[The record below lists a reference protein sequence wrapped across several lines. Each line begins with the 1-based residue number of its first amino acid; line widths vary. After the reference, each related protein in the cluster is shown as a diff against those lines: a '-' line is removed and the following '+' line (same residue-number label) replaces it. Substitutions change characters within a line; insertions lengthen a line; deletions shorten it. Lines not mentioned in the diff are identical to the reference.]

1 MRARIWSILVTA
13 SLLLAACSPATT
25 SQAPSGVATES
36 PAPATPAATPAPT
49 PVPTP
54 AEADLKLMDFNIEYG
69 GDEVDF
75 DKIIEAI
82 KLADPDVVAI
92 EEAEGNTQKVA
103 DALGWPYASVRTQV
117 VSKLPIIEPPGAD
130 GRYVF
135 IEIQPG
141 AVIALANV
149 HLPSDPYG
157 PYYVRD
163 GKPVADVIKLEE
175 NTRLPAVQER
185 LDVLPALI
193 DAGIPAFLTGDFNAP
208 SHLDWT
214 AAAVG
219 SRPNVLYPVAWPVS
233 TAVEAA
239 GFRDA
244 YRELH
249 PDPVKDPG
257 LTWWADRPL
266 VDGYPDHKDPQDRID
281 FIYAAGSSTTTDVKI
296 VGEQGGPQVDIAVD
310 PWGTDHR
317 GVIGTFRVKPGVPPP
332 FVAVEGRLVTV
343 GDPVKVRYRALGE
356 DGESVAIAKV
366 GATDATPLVTQAID
380 AGSLNGTLDIPSAD
394 LAPGDYDVRLIAAGG
409 AITSTTPISIAAV
422 GAKPVLT
429 LDKAAYAVAAPILA
443 SWRDAPGSRWDWIG
457 IYERDGDPLV
467 DSYLFYVYTG
477 QTVQG
482 TVTIDANGEGDWPLP
497 PGEYDAHYLLDDGY
511 TSLAV
516 APFTVTP

>member
-1 MRARIWSILVTA
+1 MRARLSCIVA
-13 SLLLAACSPATT
+13 VVSLMLAAC
-25 SQAPSGVATES
+25 
-36 PAPATPAATPAPT
+36 APATPSGAPSTAATASPEPATSIATPTLTPT

-54 AEADLKLMDFNIEYG
+54 AEADFKLMDFNIEYG
-69 GDEVDF
+69 GDEIDF

-103 DALGWPYASVRTQV
+103 DALGWPYESVRTQV

-135 IEIQPG
+135 IEIEPG
-141 AVIALANV
+141 AVVALSNV

-163 GKPVADVIKLEE
+163 GQPVDEVLKLEQD
-175 NTRLPAVQER
+175 TRLPAVQER
-185 LDVLPALI
+185 LDVLPALVE
-193 DAGIPAFLTGDFNAP
+193 AGIPAFLTGDFNAP

-219 SRPNVLYPVAWPVS
+219 SRPDLLYPVAWPVS

-281 FIYAAGSSTTTDVKI
+281 IIYSAGASTTTDVKI

-317 GVIGTFRVKPGVPPP
+317 GVVGTFKVRPGVPQT
-332 FVAVEGRLVTV
+332 FVSVEQRLVTV
-343 GDPVKVRYRALGE
+343 GDDLAVRYHGTA
-356 DGESVAIAKV
+356 DQIAAVA
-366 GATDATPLVTQAID
+366 ATTAAADPVASSAVNAID
-380 AGSLNGTLDIPSAD
+380 GSLAVSTNGLT
-394 LAPGDYDVRLIAAGG
+394 PGDYLVQLRSGDERGLGGAVLDRGGRREARVDPRQDDVR
-409 AITSTTPISIAAV
+409 
-422 GAKPVLT
+422 
-429 LDKAAYAVAAPILA
+429 
-443 SWRDAPGSRWDWIG
+443 
-457 IYERDGDPLV
+457 DGRPDRR
-467 DSYLFYVYTG
+467 FM
-477 QTVQG
+477 
-482 TVTIDANGEGDWPLP
+482 A
-497 PGEYDAHYLLDDGY
+497 
-511 TSLAV
+511 
-516 APFTVTP
+516 

>member
-1 MRARIWSILVTA
+1 MRARISAILVVA
-13 SLLLAACSPATT
+13 SLLAACSPATT
-25 SQAPSGVATES
+25 SEAPSAGSSAS
-36 PAPATPAATPAPT
+36 PAPATPVATPAPT

-54 AEADLKLMDFNIEYG
+54 AEANLKLMDFNIEYG

-75 DKIIEAI
+75 EKIIEAI
-82 KLADPDVVAI
+82 KLADPDVVAL

-117 VSKLPIIEPPGAD
+117 ISTLPIIDPPGAD

-135 IEIQPG
+135 VEIAPG
-141 AVIALANV
+141 AVVAVSNV

-157 PYYVRD
+157 PYDVRD
-163 GKPVADVIKLEE
+163 GKPVEDVIKLEQE
-175 NTRLPAVQER
+175 TRLPAIQQR
-185 LDVLPALI
+185 LDVLPALVQ
-193 DAGIPAFLTGDFNAP
+193 AGIPAFLTGDFNAP

-214 AAAVG
+214 EAAVG
-219 SRPNVLYPVAWPVS
+219 LRPHVLYPVDWPVS
-233 TAVEAA
+233 KAVEAA
-239 GFRDA
+239 GFRDT

-257 LTWWADRPL
+257 LTWWAGRPL
-266 VDGYPDHKDPQDRID
+266 IDGYPDPSEPQDRID
-281 FIYAAGSSTTTDVKI
+281 IIYAAGASTTTDTKI

-317 GVIGTFRVKPGVPPP
+317 GVLATFTVTPGVAAPY
-332 FVAVEGRLVTV
+332 VAVDQRLVTS
-343 GDPVKVRYRALGE
+343 GDPITVRYHGPAASVRVAPLGE
-356 DGESVAIAKV
+356 AATVDPGLTQQLAGVDGVWDVPTTGLELGDYEAQLLDGELVVSR
-366 GATDATPLVTQAID
+366 TPL
-380 AGSLNGTLDIPSAD
+380 
-394 LAPGDYDVRLIAAGG
+394 
-409 AITSTTPISIAAV
+409 SIAAV

-429 LDKAAYAVAAPILA
+429 LDQATYAVAKPITA
-443 SWRDAPGSRWDWIG
+443 SWRDAPGARWDWIG

-467 DSYLFYVYTG
+467 DSYLFYMYTG

-482 TVTIDANGEGDWPLP
+482 SVTIDASGEGDWPLS

-511 TSLAV
+511 VSLAV

>member
-1 MRARIWSILVTA
+1 MRARISSILVVAALVLT
-13 SLLLAACSPATT
+13 ACSPATNQ
-25 SQAPSGVATES
+25 SPSAAATGS
-36 PAPATPAATPAPT
+36 PAPATPVVTPVPT

-54 AEADLKLMDFNIEYG
+54 AEATLKLMDFNIEYG

-82 KLADPDVVAI
+82 KLADPDVVAL
-92 EEAEGNTQKVA
+92 EEAEGNTRKVA
-103 DALGWPYASVRTQV
+103 DALGWPYASVRSQV
-117 VSKLPIIEPPGAD
+117 VSKLPIIEPPDAE

-135 IEIQPG
+135 IEIVSG
-141 AVIALANV
+141 AMIAVSNV

-157 PYYVRD
+157 PYDVRD

-175 NTRLPAVQER
+175 ATRLPAVQLR
-185 LDVLPALI
+185 LDVLPALVE
-193 DAGIPAFLTGDFNAP
+193 AGIPTFLTGDFNAP

-214 AAAVG
+214 EATVG
-219 SRPNVLYPVAWPVS
+219 LRSHILYPVAWPVS
-233 TAVEAA
+233 EAVEAA
-239 GFRDA
+239 GFRDT

-257 LTWWADRPL
+257 LTWWAGRPL
-266 VDGYPDHKDPQDRID
+266 IDGYPDPSEPQDRID
-281 FIYAAGSSTTTDVKI
+281 IIYAAGTSTTTDIKI

-317 GVIGTFRVKPGVPPP
+317 GVIGTFEVQPGVPPP
-332 FVAVEGRLVTV
+332 FVAVDQRLVTV
-343 GDPVKVRYRALGE
+343 GEPITLRYRALGE
-356 DGESVAIAKV
+356 DGESIAISTLVATNAAPPV
-366 GATDATPLVTQAID
+366 VQALD
-380 AGSLNGTLDIPSAD
+380 AGSLNGTVDLPSAGLD
-394 LAPGDYDVRLIAAGG
+394 PGDYEARLIGPDG
-409 AITSTTPISIAAV
+409 VVTSSIGFSIAAV

-429 LDKAAYAVAAPILA
+429 LDTPTYAAAAPIKA

-482 TVTIDANGEGDWPLP
+482 SVTIDANGEGDWPLP

-516 APFTVTP
+516 ASFTVVP